1 MSPEQLAWL
10 AGVVFLAAAVQAALG
25 FGASLV
31 VMSLGALLVP
41 MSDLLPLL
49 VPLACLG
56 PAAILTFDR
65 AHVSWRLLLGRLLP
79 LLAPG
84 LALGL
89 IVAERLGDAAARR
102 AYGVLVVALAGRGLW
117 ALLRAAPADA
127 PAYATDDA
135 PDAAPAAP
143 PRGTPAWLLAAG
155 LVHGVYATGGPLLVY
170 VVDRLRLPPRA
181 FRATLAGVWLTL
193 NLLLVAGFA
202 ARGRLEAAS
211 VATSAALA
219 PCLALGLLAG
229 HRVHTRL
236 DPRRLRLGVLA
247 LLVVVGGT
255 LVASEG
261 PG

>member
-10 AGVVFLAAAVQAALG
+10 AGVVALAAAVQAALG

-31 VMSLGALLVP
+31 VMSLGALCVP

-65 AHVSWRLLLGRLLP
+65 AHVAWRLLLGRLLP

-89 IVAERLGDAAARR
+89 VVAERLGDDAARR

-117 ALLRAAPADA
+117 ALLRGAPADA
-127 PAYATDDA
+127 T
-135 PDAAPAAP
+135 DAAPDAP
-143 PRGTPAWLLAAG
+143 PRGASAWLLAAG

-170 VVDRLRLPPRA
+170 VVDRLRLPPRS

-236 DPRRLRLGVLA
+236 DPRRLRVGVLA

-255 LVASEG
+255 LFAR
-261 PG
+261 